1 MMNNVCVYTVR
12 VRKLYTHFFGTL
24 YTLWRESILK
34 TQVHNITRRNT
45 ERPETDKR
53 HFATPKAPNRHTR
66 PHLLNLFSPKP
77 TAW

>member
-1 MMNNVCVYTVR
+1 MCVCTRYVCVNFTHTFLVLYILYGENPYS
-12 VRKLYTHFFGTL
+12 KLKY
-24 YTLWRESILK
+24 
-34 TQVHNITRRNT
+34 NITRRNT

>member
-12 VRKLYTHFFGTL
+12 VRKLYTHFFWYL
-24 YTLWRESILK
+24 YILYGENPYSK
-34 TQVHNITRRNT
+34 LKYNITRRNT